1 MQIKKLTVGYVQTN
15 CYIVSNEETKE
26 AVIVDPGDRGDLI
39 IECCKREGLDVKA
52 ILLTHGHSDHIGAL
66 DQVKKAFGA
75 KVYALEDEKELMA
88 DENLNLSKSL
98 LGTVIRT
105 EADVWLRDNDGK
117 SDWPALPGHRHAGP
131 YGGIL
136 LLLHREREGAVCRRH
151 ALRGFLRTGG
161 SAWRKLCQAA
171 SLSP

>member
-66 DQVKKAFGA
+66 DQVKRAFGA
-75 KVYALEDEKELMA
+75 KV
-88 DENLNLSKSL
+88 
-98 LGTVIRT
+98 
-105 EADVWLRDNDGK
+105 
-117 SDWPALPGHRHAGP
+117 
-131 YGGIL
+131 
-136 LLLHREREGAVCRRH
+136 
-151 ALRGFLRTGG
+151 
-161 SAWRKLCQAA
+161 
-171 SLSP
+171 